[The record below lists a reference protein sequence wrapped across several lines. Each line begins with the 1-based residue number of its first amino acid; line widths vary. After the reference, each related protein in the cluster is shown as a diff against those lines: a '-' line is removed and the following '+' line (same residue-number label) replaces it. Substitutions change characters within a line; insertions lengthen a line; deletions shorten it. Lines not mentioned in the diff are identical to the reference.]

1 MGSSG
6 ALTAAAF
13 ELFCNFKNLS
23 QLELK
28 EKLAESE
35 NYFHGNSSGLD
46 PLTIYLNKTILV
58 DGPEIITVNDP
69 KFNGHFALVNSDMKR
84 NTKTLVTYYK
94 SQVNKSRFAN
104 ALIELNKHNEEA
116 IHALLSSDMEALRP
130 IMHNI
135 SKLQY
140 QYFDYMIPKHMKN
153 TWKEGLDTGDYS
165 MKLSGAGGGGYFL
178 VFGDI
183 TSIKKKYSLIKL

>member
-13 ELFCNFKNLS
+13 DLFCDFKNLS

-28 EKLAESE
+28 EKLAETE

-46 PLTIYLNKTILV
+46 PLTIYLNKTLFV
-58 DGPEIITVNDP
+58 DGPEIMTVDDP
-69 KFNGHFALVNSDMKR
+69 KFSGQFALANSDMKR

-94 SQVNKSRFAN
+94 SQVSKSNFAN
-104 ALIELNKHNEEA
+104 ALIELNEYNERA
-116 IHALLSSDMEALRP
+116 IHALLSSEMEALKP
-130 IMHNI
+130 IMHSI

-153 TWKEGLDTGDYS
+153 TWKAGLDTGDYS

-178 VFGDI
+178 VFGDT
-183 TSIKKKYSLIKL
+183 TSIKKKHSLIKL